1 MQLLSTHSAG
11 APTRVGCCLSD
22 MNNQSTERQTEG
34 DRKKADNRQL
44 KPASYLQIVLRLMN
58 YFPKTNQLG
67 LFQEIKAEKI
77 AMKDAMGFGPLV
89 NICTFFMAQP
99 ESRII

>member
-1 MQLLSTHSAG
+1 MLLLSAHSAS

-22 MNNQSTERQTEG
+22 MNNQSSERQTEG

-67 LFQEIKAEKI
+67 MFQEIKALEI
-77 AMKDAMGFGPLV
+77 AMKDTVGF
-89 NICTFFMAQP
+89 
-99 ESRII
+99 